1 MRKLAVGKACVFR
14 VDYKLDIAGGK
25 EFGTVFVNDKENISM
40 SIVAAGWAAVR
51 ESGAQQSPFYD
62 QLLQAQQQAKAKGLG
77 VHNDDPKAL
86 QEAVREDTVE
96 EDATSLLAAHGK
108 GTMIG
113 AIVDGFISGSLL
125 RVTLTP
131 SKRPQTVMVAGIQCP
146 SMGKKAQADGGEVNE
161 GPEPFA
167 REGRHLAESLCLNRD
182 VKLVIEGVNQYGGL
196 IASLKYPLQGENGA
210 DGEVGDLGLALVT
223 AGMARC
229 AEWSLNMMT
238 TGSFKLREAERAAR
252 AARRGIWHNHVPQTG
267 NSAKLQDTFS
277 GKVME
282 IVSGD
287 CLIIMDRANGTERRV
302 MLSSIRA
309 PRPATRD
316 KPAEPWGTEAKEFL
330 RQRLIGKVVAVNMDY
345 SRKIPAAPTST
356 QSNTEERIMNF
367 GTVQIT
373 EKSKDGEKVN
383 NVAELLLVRGLA
395 TTVRHR
401 GDEERSAFFENLVNA
416 EEVGKKGKKGV
427 HSAKE
432 APVTR
437 VNDLSVPGSSA
448 KARQHLPFL
457 QRAGKVAGVCEFVMS
472 GSRLKIYVPKQSVSI
487 AFSPSGVKCPG
498 KDEEFS
504 AEAIA
509 FTRSKALQ
517 RNVEITVEN
526 VDKIGTFLGS
536 ITIESGGAK
545 IDLGESLLESGLAK
559 LHLMTEVSS
568 LPNGQALAAAQ
579 EKAQARKI
587 GIWSKEQEAR
597 PEPQPSKASAVAR
610 EEVSVVITEM
620 VDANTFYVQHTNEPR
635 AQWIADQ
642 LKSLDLDAAPS
653 PQGNLKAGAL
663 CLAKFDVDNQWY
675 RAKIRHVD
683 LADPTTPQYDVF
695 FIDFG
700 NKGRATNDTLR
711 VMPQALSA
719 VPPQAH
725 AATLAFTHVPVELRD
740 DVGFAAMNKI
750 AMLTNNGSKELSGFK
765 EAESRS
771 VETETAAWGAKA
783 ASQGATTV
791 LQLTL
796 FPGEVKDDVSVS
808 INGQIVADGLGKI
821 KNTQAPLSSES
832 KRAFEDLEKVEKLA
846 RQDHVGIWEY
856 GDIGDDED

>member
-1 MRKLAVGKACVFR
+1 M
-14 VDYKLDIAGGK
+14 DYKLDIGGGK
-25 EFGTVFVNDKENISM
+25 EFGTVFVNDKENVSM
-40 SIVAAGWAAVR
+40 SVVAAGWAGVR
-51 ESGAQQSPFYD
+51 ESGAQQSPFHE
-62 QLLQAQQQAKAKGLG
+62 QLLQAQQQAKAKGVG
-77 VHNDDPKAL
+77 VHNDNPTAL
-86 QEAVREDTVE
+86 EDAVREDTLE
-96 EDATSLLAAHGK
+96 EDATNLLAAHGK
-108 GTMIG
+108 GEMID

-131 SKRPQTVMVAGIQCP
+131 SKKNQTVMVAGIQCP
-146 SMGKKAQADGGEVNE
+146 SMGKKPKADGGDVTE

-196 IASLKYPLQGENGA
+196 IASLKYPLRAENGA
-210 DGEVGDLGLALVT
+210 DGEVGDLGLSLVT

-287 CLIIMDRANGTERRV
+287 CLIIMDRANGMERRV

-316 KPAEPWGTEAKEFL
+316 KQAEPWGTEAKEFL

-345 SRKIPAAPTST
+345 SRKIPAAPAST
-356 QSNTEERIMNF
+356 RSNTEERIMNF

-373 EKSKDGEKVN
+373 EKGKDGEKVN
-383 NVAELLLVRGLA
+383 NIAELLLVRGLA

-401 GDEERSAFFENLVNA
+401 GDEERSAFFESLVNA
-416 EEVGKKGKKGV
+416 EEVGKRGKKGL

-448 KARQHLPFL
+448 KARQPLPFL
-457 QRAGKVAGVCEFVMS
+457 QRAGKVSGVCEFVMS
-472 GSRLKIYVPKQSVSI
+472 GSRLKVYVPKQSVSI

-498 KDEEFS
+498 KDEDFS

-517 RNVEITVEN
+517 RNVEIAVEN

-536 ITIESGGAK
+536 VTIESGGVK

-559 LHLMTEVSS
+559 LHQMTEISS
-568 LPNGQALAAAQ
+568 LPNGQALVAAQ
-579 EKAQARKI
+579 ERAQSRKI
-587 GIWSKEQEAR
+587 GIWSKEQEER
-597 PEPQPSKASAVAR
+597 PEPQASKASPVAR

-620 VDANTFYVQHTNEPR
+620 VGANTFYVQHTNEPR

-642 LKSLDLDAAPS
+642 LKSLDLDASPS
-653 PQGNLKAGAL
+653 PPGNLKPGAL
-663 CLAKFDVDNQWY
+663 CLAKFDVDKQWY

-683 LADPTTPQYDVF
+683 LADPTTPKYDVF

-700 NKGRATNDTLR
+700 NKGRATNETLR

-725 AATLAFTHVPVELRD
+725 AATLAFTHIPEELRD

-750 AMLTNNGSKELSGFK
+750 AVLTGSGSKELCGFK
-765 EAESRS
+765 EGESRS
-771 VETETAAWGAKA
+771 AETETAAWGGKA
-783 ASQGATTV
+783 AHAVATV

-796 FPGEVKDDVSVS
+796 FPGEMSDDMSLS

-821 KNTQAPLSSES
+821 KRSNEPLSSES
-832 KRAFEDLEKVEKLA
+832 KKALEELEKVEKLA